1 MTRSTLLASTGAA
14 LVLILSATPVA
25 VMAAPAAASVQT
37 PSVAG
42 LPYDA
47 RRGVF
52 TFAAGLDASLPAVV
66 QVTTLGQSRGPSSD
80 GDPKPSQ
87 GGSGVIIDAANGII
101 VTNNHVIENGQKFT
115 VDMTDGRLFDAVLIG
130 ADKATDI
137 AVLKIEGAG
146 LSQVQTVD
154 SDTLRTGDLAF
165 AVGYPLG
172 LDQTLT
178 MGVISGLNRSG
189 MGDAIEDYIQTDA
202 AVNSGNSGGPLLDS
216 RGRLI
221 GINTSILSGG
231 MGGGNDGIA
240 FAVPTRIMMFVVDQ
254 LRATGEVKRGQ
265 IGVALGSLTAERAR
279 DLGLNLVRG
288 AVVYDAAPGSSAE
301 QAGLRPG
308 DVITR
313 IQNRPVANAGSVQA
327 TVGIARPGAAL
338 PVVYL
343 RDGREA
349 TATLTVQSS
358 DPAAVR
364 VGRSA
369 AMARGLTFRN
379 SGDGAG
385 AQITVVEGGSAAAAA
400 GVQAGDV
407 VVSAGSTS
415 VADMTALAAALQ
427 AAGGAIDLTVMRD
440 GERTTISL
448 PG

>member
-1 MTRSTLLASTGAA
+1 MTRHTLLASTGAA
-14 LVLILSATPVA
+14 LALIFS
-25 VMAAPAAASVQT
+25 AAPVAAASAQT

-66 QVTTLGQSRGPSSD
+66 QVTTLGQSRGPRSD

-115 VDMTDGRLFDAVLIG
+115 VDLIDGRLFDAVLIG

-137 AVLKIEGAG
+137 AVLKIEGTG

-221 GINTSILSGG
+221 GINTAILSGG

-254 LRATGEVKRGQ
+254 LRASGEVKRGR
-265 IGVALGSLTAERAR
+265 IGAAVGSLTAERAR
-279 DLGLNLVRG
+279 DMGLSIVRG
-288 AVVYDAAPGSSAE
+288 AVVYDAEPGSPAE
-301 QAGLRPG
+301 RAGLRPG

-313 IQNRPVANAGSVQA
+313 LQNRPVANAGSVQA
-327 TVGIARPGAAL
+327 TVGIARPGASL

-343 RDGREA
+343 RGGREA
-349 TATLTVQSS
+349 TASLTVASA
-358 DPAAVR
+358 DPATVR
-364 VGRSA
+364 IGLNA

-379 SGDGAG
+379 AADGTG
-385 AQITVVEGGSAAAAA
+385 AQITVVEGGSVAAAA
-400 GVQAGDV
+400 GLQAGDV
-407 VVSAGSTS
+407 VVSAGEAG
-415 VADMTALAAALQ
+415 VADMATLARALQ
-427 AAGGAIDLTVMRD
+427 GASGAIDLTVMRD

>member
-1 MTRSTLLASTGAA
+1 MRNSLLAGAA
-14 LVLILSATPVA
+14 LAILSFSGAA
-25 VMAAPAAASVQT
+25 AAAMAAQT
-37 PSVAG
+37 PAVQG

-52 TFAAGLDASLPAVV
+52 SFAAGLDASLPAVV
-66 QVTTLGQSRGPSSD
+66 QVTTLGQSRGPRSE
-80 GDPKPSQ
+80 GDPKPAQ

-115 VDMTDGRLFDAVLIG
+115 VDLIDGRLFDAVLIG

-137 AVLKIEGAG
+137 AVLKIEATG

-221 GINTSILSGG
+221 GINTAILSTG

-240 FAVPTRIMMFVVDQ
+240 FAVPTRILMFVVDQ
-254 LRATGEVKRGQ
+254 LRASGEVKRGR
-265 IGVALGSLTAERAR
+265 IGVAVGSLTAERAR
-279 DLGLNLVRG
+279 ELGLTIVRG
-288 AVVYDAAPGSSAE
+288 AVVYDAEPGSPAE

-327 TVGIARPGAAL
+327 TVGIARPGATL
-338 PVVYL
+338 PVVYR

-349 TATLTVQSS
+349 TASLTVASS
-358 DPAAVR
+358 DPVAVR
-364 VGRSA
+364 IGVGA
-369 AMARGLTFRN
+369 AMGRGLTFRN
-379 SGDGAG
+379 AGDGAG
-385 AQITVVEGGSAAAAA
+385 AQITVVEGGSVAAAA
-400 GVQAGDV
+400 GLQAGDV
-407 VVSAGSTS
+407 VTAAGGAA
-415 VADMTALAAALQ
+415 VDGMAALAAALQ
-427 AAGGAIDLTVMRD
+427 GANGAIDLTVMRD
-440 GERTTISL
+440 GQQTTLSL